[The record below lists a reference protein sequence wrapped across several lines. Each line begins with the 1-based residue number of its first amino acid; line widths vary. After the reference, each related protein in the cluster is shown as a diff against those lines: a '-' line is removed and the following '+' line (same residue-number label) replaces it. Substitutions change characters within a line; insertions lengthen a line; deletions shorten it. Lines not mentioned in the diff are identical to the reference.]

1 MFATRKQL
9 KIVNRELLHTR
20 LIVDRLRRDLDRAQM
35 QLRNMHGWWDDFTKT
50 REMPDSETR
59 IFERKLPLEELPP
72 STHEPVMDAGPGV
85 ASATGEH
92 DTMPAS
98 GVHRRSA

>member
-9 KIVNRELLHTR
+9 QIVTRELAHTR

-50 REMPDSETR
+50 RELPDSETR
-59 IFERKLPLEELPP
+59 IFERRQPLEQMPAYSPEPMDTGP
-72 STHEPVMDAGPGV
+72 SV
-85 ASATGEH
+85 AAATSER